1 MPPAA
6 NGTMMYTD
14 LVGNDWAEAAGRF
27 VQRLTNNM
35 KRAGSHRYPRS
46 IMMYQSPKNGIKD
59 AGMMTQG
66 AIEDQ

>member
-1 MPPAA
+1 MF
-6 NGTMMYTD
+6 TD
-14 LVGNDWAEAAGRF
+14 LVGNDWAEAAVKA

-35 KRAGSHRYPRS
+35 HRTMSHRYPRS
-46 IMMYQSPKNGIKD
+46 IMMYQRPKNGIKD